1 MKKLKISPLRLEGTY
16 IVETI
21 PFEDSRGM
29 FARFFCQKEMEEL
42 LLGKQIVNANFS
54 KNNQKGAIRG
64 LHFQKEAYAEMKMPR
79 CIKGRILD
87 IFVDVRRNSPTF
99 LQWDSVELSAE
110 NMKMVVIP
118 EGFAH
123 GFQSLEDNSEIMYLS
138 TQFFSSENE
147 GALNIRDPKLNIKLP
162 LPITD
167 ISNRDKNHPLIDDV
181 KFEGIII

>member
-1 MKKLKISPLRLEGTY
+1 MGKLIISPLKLNGTY
-16 IVETI
+16 VIETN

-29 FARFFCQKEMEEL
+29 FARFFCQKEMAEL
-42 LLGKQIVNANFS
+42 LEGKQIVNANFS
-54 KNNQKGAIRG
+54 KNYKKGAVRG
-64 LHFQKEAYAEMKMPR
+64 LHYQKSIHAEMKMPR

-87 IFVDVRRNSPTF
+87 IFVDVRKDSPTF
-99 LQWDSVELSAE
+99 LQWDSIELSAE

-147 GALNIRDPKLNIKLP
+147 GALNIKDPRIDIKLP
-162 LPITD
+162 LAITD
-167 ISNRDKNHPLIDDV
+167 ISERDKDHPFIDNIN
-181 KFEGIII
+181 FEGIII